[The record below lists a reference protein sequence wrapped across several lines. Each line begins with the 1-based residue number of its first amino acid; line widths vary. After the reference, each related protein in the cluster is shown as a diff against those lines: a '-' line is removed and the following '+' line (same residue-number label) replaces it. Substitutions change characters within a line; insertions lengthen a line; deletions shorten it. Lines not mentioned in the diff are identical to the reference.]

1 MNGKYYC
8 IDKKLYNILNKY
20 FKQINDNIYCIYN
33 NKLEKCIINLIT
45 KDYIITKNGK
55 EVSQYLDFKIGA
67 KRFVLHVNDS
77 NSINY
82 EKEGKYCFLA
92 IHICNDSIYGFEI
105 NEEKYYNLESIQEYI
120 LNNIDPEIA
129 EKFKNKKKQDVY
141 TYLLKDNGKCTLEL
155 IINNLNK
162 EAEITY
168 NLVKSNKYFKE
179 YLDMTKLKIIN
190 NINDN
195 EEN

>member
-1 MNGKYYC
+1 MNGKYC

-33 NKLEKCIINLIT
+33 NKLEKCIINLRT
-45 KDYIITKNGK
+45 EDYIITKNGK
-55 EVSQYLDFKIGA
+55 EISQYLEFKIGA

-105 NEEKYYNLESIQEYI
+105 NEEKYYNLEGIQEYI

-155 IINNLNK
+155 IINNFNK

-179 YLDMTKLKIIN
+179 YLDMTKLKIIG

>member
-1 MNGKYYC
+1 MTNVYC

-33 NKLEKCIINLIT
+33 NKLEKCRIDLRT

-55 EVSQYLDFKIGA
+55 EISQYVILKIGA

-77 NSINY
+77 NFINY

-92 IHICNDSIYGFEI
+92 IHICNDSIYGFEV
-105 NEEKYYNLESIQEYI
+105 NEEKYYNLEGIQEYI

-129 EKFKNKKKQDVY
+129 ENFKNKKKQDVY

-155 IINNLNK
+155 IINNFNK

-179 YLDMTKLKIIN
+179 YLDMTKLKIIGK
-190 NINDN
+190 INDN

>member
-1 MNGKYYC
+1 MNKRYC
-8 IDKKLYNILNKY
+8 IDEKLYNIIEKY
-20 FKQINDNIYCIYN
+20 FKYINGNAYCIYN
-33 NKLEKCIINLIT
+33 NKLEKCITDLIT

-55 EVSQYLDFKIGA
+55 EISQYLDFKIGA

-92 IHICNDSIYGFEI
+92 IHICNDSIYGFEV
-105 NEEKYYNLESIQEYI
+105 NEEKYYNLEGIQEYI

-155 IINNLNK
+155 IINNFNK

-179 YLDMTKLKIIN
+179 YLDMTKLKIIGK
-190 NINDN
+190 INDN

>member
-1 MNGKYYC
+1 MNGKYC

-33 NKLEKCIINLIT
+33 NKLEKCIINLRT
-45 KDYIITKNGK
+45 EDYIITKNGK
-55 EVSQYLDFKIGA
+55 EISQYLEFKIGA

-77 NSINY
+77 YSINY

-92 IHICNDSIYGFEI
+92 IHICNDSIYGFEV
-105 NEEKYYNLESIQEYI
+105 NEEKYYNLEGIQEYI

-155 IINNLNK
+155 IINNFNK

-179 YLDMTKLKIIN
+179 YLDMTKLKIIGK
-190 NINDN
+190 INDN

>member
-1 MNGKYYC
+1 MNGKYC
-8 IDKKLYNILNKY
+8 IDKTLYNILNKY
-20 FKQINDNIYCIYN
+20 FIQMNNNTYCIYN
-33 NKLEKCIINLIT
+33 NKLEKCRINLRT
-45 KDYIITKNGK
+45 EDYIITKNGK
-55 EVSQYLDFKIGA
+55 EISQYLEFKIGA

-82 EKEGKYCFLA
+82 EKEGKYFFLA
-92 IHICNDSIYGFEI
+92 IHICNDSMYGFEV
-105 NEEKYYNLESIQEYI
+105 NEEKYYNLEGIQEYI

-155 IINNLNK
+155 IINNFNK

-179 YLDMTKLKIIN
+179 YLDMTKLKIN
-190 NINDN
+190 GKINDN